1 MPRPQGELDDVAHG
15 EEVLGEAELLDDPEL
30 ALEPRRDLGGERP
43 VALRG
48 ALEAALPEQREGGL
62 ARRQRVGGEEE
73 LAEAEIEVAALR
85 RCARRWRRPRGS
97 AGRGGASARALEV
110 ELGVLA
116 PQRVGQRLVGGL
128 GGEHVVEAGV
138 ALDRVVDVAGGD
150 GGDAQLVG
158 EEVEG
163 AQRDV
168 RVRQQLVLQLDE
180 VLAAEDALEDG
191 GRGAGAGLVAGEQP
205 RPDLAAAAAAER
217 DEVAAVLG
225 EGGEPGHR
233 RLARVLEVGGAD
245 DAAEVAPAGVV
256 PGQEHEMVAA
266 GAGGAGGG
274 GRHRGRRLEVGDA
287 AVGGERRPC
296 AAASALAAPA
306 GPASAATAAGSATMA
321 RAGASA
327 VAAPSPP
334 SVSGPQ
340 TRPPGARPPARP

>member
-1 MPRPQGELDDVAHG
+1 MRSGVG
-15 EEVLGEAELLDDPEL
+15 VRLGV
-30 ALEPRRDLGGERP
+30 ALEQ
-43 VALRG
+43 
-48 ALEAALPEQREGGL
+48 AAHL
-62 ARRQRVGGEEE
+62 
-73 LAEAEIEVAALR
+73 
-85 RCARRWRRPRGS
+85 
-97 AGRGGASARALEV
+97 ARALEV

-128 GGEHVVEAGV
+128 GGEHVVQAGV
-138 ALDRVVDVAGGD
+138 GLDRVVDVAGGD

-168 RVRQQLVLQLDE
+168 GVRQQLVLQLDE
-180 VLAAEDALEDG
+180 VLAAEDAVEDG

-205 RPDLAAAAAAER
+205 RPDLAAPAAAER

-225 EGGEPGHR
+225 EGGEPGQR

-256 PGQEHEMVAA
+256 LGEEHQVVAA

-287 AVGGERRPC
+287 AVRRERGRGRAARPSPPAEGSPS
-296 AAASALAAPA
+296 AAAAAGRRAPA
-306 GPASAATAAGSATMA
+306 GRTVAPRTRRAGS
-321 RAGASA
+321 SA
-327 VAAPSPP
+327 PGS
-334 SVSGPQ
+334 Q
-340 TRPPGARPPARP
+340 TRPPGPTAGSTVSSTPTMGLMPAALHAW